1 LCVGVRRADAAAD
14 QHGENGRVANRR
26 LPPMHHRLLWR
37 VALLF
42 AQVASA
48 QAAAQA
54 SPEAIHP
61 AAALVDRSAQTQRA
75 RPDDSERLAREALT
89 QLARQPDAD
98 LEVRAR
104 TLLCSYLSERDRAAA
119 DREAAAAEALLPK
132 LRRSGLRAGL
142 LGCQGEILEYAGDNV
157 QAMSLYQQAVG
168 VADAAGD
175 QEMLAG
181 ALFQRGYLRGLQGD
195 YASGLIDLRRAR
207 SLYEKLDLPQ
217 QAATTLNGI
226 AIVYNRM
233 GDFTQAREY
242 FQHTLDAQQAA
253 GLLRE
258 QAVTWHNLGRANE
271 KLGAWD
277 EARKAFEGSLGLC
290 REINYRRG
298 EAHALR
304 GLASVRNALGDATG
318 AMALLAQADALQRQ
332 IPDTRLRA
340 QILLQRGIALRQ
352 LKRPAESLAAL
363 NEGLAIF
370 RSADSQHEMVD
381 TYRELSQTQAEL
393 GEWRSAYE
401 RQLDFKA
408 ASDRLMQ
415 RQLDQRFA
423 SLKVAFDTDAKEKEN
438 RLLQRERDAV
448 ERALDSARALSRM
461 LVQVTVLAAT
471 LTLILGVM
479 AWRMR
484 SATMRMRMLAMTDE
498 LTGLPNRRA
507 VLTRLRALLEGPQA
521 APPSALMIADLDH
534 FKPINDRHGHAV
546 GDEVLRA
553 VGNVLTEAVREPVF
567 VGRLGGE
574 EFLIVL
580 PQTDLESARQAAER
594 IREQVAAIDTSRWFS
609 GTGLAVSLGVTVSRV
624 GDTEGSM
631 LRRADIALYE
641 AKHSG
646 RNRVVTREP

>member
-1 LCVGVRRADAAAD
+1 
-14 QHGENGRVANRR
+14 
-26 LPPMHHRLLWR
+26 MHHRLPWLA
-37 VALLF
+37 ALLI
-42 AQVASA
+42 A
-48 QAAAQA
+48 QAAWAQA
-54 SPEAIHP
+54 PPETSHP
-61 AAALVDRSAQTQRA
+61 AEALVERSAESQRS
-75 RPDDSERLAREALT
+75 RPDESERLARQALT
-89 QLARQPDAD
+89 LLDRQADAD

-104 TLLCSYLSERDRAAA
+104 TLLCSHLSERDREAAE
-119 DREAAAAEALLPK
+119 REASAAELLLPR
-132 LRRSGLRAGL
+132 LRRAGLRAGL
-142 LGCQGEILEYAGDNV
+142 LGCRGEIREYAGDNV

-195 YASGLIDLRRAR
+195 YADGLVDLRRSR
-207 SLYEKLDLPQ
+207 LLYEKLALPQ

-242 FQHTLDAQQAA
+242 FQHTLETQQAA

-258 QAVTWHNLGRANE
+258 QAVTWHNLGRASEN
-271 KLGAWD
+271 LGAWD
-277 EARKAFEGSLGLC
+277 DARKAFEGSLGLC

-304 GLASVRNALGDATG
+304 GLASVRNALGDASG
-318 AMALLAQADALQRQ
+318 AMALLDQADALQRQ

-340 QILLQRGIALRQ
+340 QILLQRGIALRL

-363 NEGLAIF
+363 SEGLTIF
-370 RSADSQHEMVD
+370 RGADSRQEMVES
-381 TYRELSQTQAEL
+381 YRELSRVQADL
-393 GEWRSAYE
+393 GDWRAAYE
-401 RQLDFKA
+401 YHREFKA
-408 ASDRLMQ
+408 NSDRLLQ

-423 SLKVAFDTDAKEKEN
+423 SLKVAFDTDAKEQEN
-438 RLLQRERDAV
+438 RLLERQRDAV
-448 ERALDSARALSRM
+448 ESALASARALSSR
-461 LVQVTVLAAT
+461 LVQVTLLAGL

-484 SATMRMRMLAMTDE
+484 RATARMRMLAMTDE

-507 VLTRLRALLEGPQA
+507 VLTRLRALLAGPN
-521 APPSALMIADLDH
+521 APNCALMIADLDH
-534 FKPINDRHGHAV
+534 FKPINDSHGHAV

-553 VGNVLTEAVREPVF
+553 VGKVLTEAVRDPVF

-580 PQTDLESARQAAER
+580 PQADLESARVAAER
-594 IREQVAAIDTSRWFS
+594 IREQVGTIDTSRWFP
-609 GTGLAVSLGVTVSRV
+609 GAGLAVSLGVTVSRS
-624 GDTEGSM
+624 GDTEGSV
-631 LRRADIALYE
+631 LRRADAALYE

-646 RNRVVTREP
+646 RNRVVTRAP